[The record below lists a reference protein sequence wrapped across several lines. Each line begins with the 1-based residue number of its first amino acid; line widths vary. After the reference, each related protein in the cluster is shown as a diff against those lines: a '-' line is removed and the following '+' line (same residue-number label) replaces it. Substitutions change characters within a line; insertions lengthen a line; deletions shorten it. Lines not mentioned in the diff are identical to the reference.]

1 MVEDRGLHPARE
13 ERIRLAREELV
24 EGVVRGDEDREAP
37 VAPAGAPPLL
47 SQRRHGPRKADGDRA
62 VEEPD
67 VDPQLER
74 VGRGHAEQLALDEA
88 ALDLT
93 TLCCG
98 VPGAVGREPLGR
110 RGVDA
115 LGREPVDELRRL
127 PALREADR
135 AQPARGQLR
144 EEARCVAERARA
156 QAELGVEER
165 RVPDDDLALRA
176 RRRVAVDDGRALSRQ
191 LERELAGVRDRRGG
205 EQELRL
211 GVVDPREPPKP
222 PEDVRDVRPEHAS
235 VDVRLVDD
243 DIAEVC
249 EDVSPAVVVGE
260 DADVEHVRVGEDDV
274 RPLADLPAA
283 LARRVAVVDRRLEPL
298 QAELGQRPR
307 LVLRERL
314 RRVEVERPR
323 LRLAGDRVEDGK
335 VECKGLSRCRAG
347 GDDDVLSA
355 PRRFP
360 GLGLVAVQGG
370 DAGRDERG
378 RDARVE
384 VVRQRLELRV
394 AGWLDARVRDLFALE
409 EVSPARRDG
418 RHRCGA
424 NSRSKRLRGC
434 APWTVAFG
442 PPSAKRITVGSER
455 TP

>member
-13 ERIRLAREELV
+13 ERARLAREELV
-24 EGVVRGDEDREAP
+24 ERVVRGDEDREAA
-37 VAPAGAPPLL
+37 VAPASTAPLL
-47 SQRRHGPRKADGDRA
+47 SQGRHGPRKADGDRT

-74 VGRGHAEQLALDEA
+74 VGRGHAEQLAFDEA
-88 ALDLT
+88 SLDLT
-93 TLCCG
+93 ALRRR
-98 VPGAVGREPLGR
+98 VPGAVRRESVR
-110 RGVDA
+110 CRGVDA
-115 LGREPVDELRRL
+115 LGREPVDELCRL

-135 AQPARGQLR
+135 AQAARGQLR
-144 EEARCVAERARA
+144 QEARRVSERARA

-165 RVPDDDLALRA
+165 WVPDDDLPLGA
-176 RRRVAVDDGRALSRQ
+176 RRRVAVDHGRALSGE

-211 GVVDPREPPKP
+211 GVIDSREPAEP

-243 DIAEVC
+243 DVAEVC
-249 EDVSPAVVVGE
+249 QDVSPAVVVGE
-260 DADVEHVRVGEDDV
+260 DADMEHVRVGEDDV

-283 LARRVAVVDRRLEPL
+283 LARRVAVVDRRLESL

-323 LRLAGDRVEDGK
+323 LRLASDRVEDGK
-335 VECKGLSRCRAG
+335 VECEGLSRRRPG
-347 GDDDVLSA
+347 GDDDVLAA
-355 PRRFP
+355 PRGFP
-360 GLGLVAVQGG
+360 DLRLVAIEGG

-394 AGWLDARVRDLFALE
+394 AGWLDARVRDLVALE
-409 EVSPARRDG
+409 EVGPARSDG

-424 NSRSKRLRGC
+424 NSRAKRLRGW

-442 PPSAKRITVGSER
+442 PPFAKRITVGSER